1 MVARRTVLVGALA
14 AFTAGCVDLEGS
26 DAAES
31 DDTNSD
37 GAETPTDAPENA
49 SEGTDPSETVPGYFF
64 TAAPVEANDGLEPV
78 LSTDD
83 EAVAAIEPLVDVIVE
98 VTEVFEVTHRSIT
111 SEEAEAFEELTADV
125 ERYFTGNP
133 PGYYFGHEGRRVSV
147 TLGGG

>member
-1 MVARRTVLVGALA
+1 VLAGA
-14 AFTAGCVDLEGS
+14 AGCVEFGDPDGETGANGSSGETATNGS
-26 DAAES
+26 D
-31 DDTNSD
+31 NSD
-37 GAETPTDAPENA
+37 GAEPSTDTPDIGGDDE
-49 SEGTDPSETVPGYFF
+49 PSYFL

-98 VTEVFEVTHRSIT
+98 VTEVFEVTHRSLT
-111 SEEAEAFEELTADV
+111 PAEAEAFEELTADV
-125 ERYFTGNP
+125 EQYFTGNP